1 MMAAIEKVR
10 LEGKA
15 LGDIFKEDF
24 LNKIAD
30 SGENIFPINVAFVRE
45 FERDGKLHASLI
57 TFSHQNNDEVKN
69 KVLHLESEDPE
80 LLDIFLKIIE
90 GKHNGKGSENKS

>member
-24 LNKIAD
+24 LNKIAY

-57 TFSHQNNDEVKN
+57 TFSHQNNAEVKN